1 MDRSGRAQRI
11 ERKKGK
17 VMTPQEEKQISEWNA
32 GLSDEIQ
39 IQLMITEDE
48 RTKEFRA
55 FCDMLSRL
63 APNVRIKREKEEG
76 RPGLKIGKNLYYH
89 AIPLGMELSPFL
101 EILAMPKSVAETQN
115 SMPADLK
122 LYVSQHCPF
131 CPQAVLRLARIASAH
146 ELVRLMVIDGELFP
160 EMAEK
165 DEVQSAPTLLLED
178 MFRWSGSM
186 PIAEILRAIS
196 DRDPAKL
203 GAASLENMLS
213 EGKAFKLSQMMLDH
227 KMIFPAFFDLL
238 THAKWQIRLGAM
250 AAAEEIIDKD
260 KVVAETMI
268 APLWEKFESADDQIK
283 GDILYVFGQIGS
295 ADALMK
301 AEKVLHGTYS
311 DQVREAAEDA
321 MI

>member
-1 MDRSGRAQRI
+1 
-11 ERKKGK
+11 
-17 VMTPQEEKQISEWNA
+17 MTDQEEKQIIEWNSR
-32 GLSDEIQ
+32 LSDEIQ
-39 IQLMITEDE
+39 IQLIITEDE

-55 FCDMLSRL
+55 FCDILARL
-63 APNVRIKREKEEG
+63 APKVRIKREKEEG
-76 RPGLKIGKNLYYH
+76 RPGMKIGKNLYYH

-101 EILAMPKSVAETQN
+101 EILAMSKSVAETQIA
-115 SMPADLK
+115 MPADLT

-131 CPQAVLRLARIASAH
+131 CPQAVRQLAPIAAAN
-146 ELVRLMVIDGELFP
+146 ELVRLIVIDGGLFP

-186 PIAEILRAIS
+186 PIAEILSAIS
-196 DRDPAKL
+196 DRDPAKS

-213 EGKAFKLSQMMLDH
+213 EGKAFKLAQMMLDH

-260 KVVAETMI
+260 KSLAETMI
-268 APLWEKFESADDQIK
+268 APLWEKFEPADDQIK
-283 GDILYVFGQIGS
+283 GDILYVFGQIS
-295 ADALMK
+295 STDALAK
-301 AEKVLHGTYS
+301 VEKVLSGAYS
-311 DQVREAAEDA
+311 EQVREAAEDA

>member
-1 MDRSGRAQRI
+1 
-11 ERKKGK
+11 
-17 VMTPQEEKQISEWNA
+17 MTPQEEKQISEWNA
-32 GLSDEIQ
+32 GLSGEIQ
-39 IQLMITEDE
+39 IQLMITEDD

-55 FCDMLSRL
+55 FCDILSGL

-76 RPGLKIGKNLYYH
+76 RPGMKIGKNVYYH

-101 EILAMPKSVAETQN
+101 EILAMPKSLAETQI

-131 CPQAVLRLARIASAH
+131 CPQAVRQLAPIALAN
-146 ELVRLMVIDGELFP
+146 ELVRLIVIDGGLFP
-160 EMAEK
+160 EMTEK
-165 DEVQSAPTLLLED
+165 DDVQSAPTLLLED

-186 PIAEILRAIS
+186 PIAEILTTIS

-227 KMIFPAFFDLL
+227 KLVFPAFFDLI

-260 KVVAETMI
+260 KALAEAMI
-268 APLWEKFESADDQIK
+268 APLWEKFEKADDQIK

-295 ADALMK
+295 ADAH
-301 AEKVLHGTYS
+301 AKVKHVLNGEYS
-311 DQVREAAEDA
+311 EQVREAAEDA

>member
-1 MDRSGRAQRI
+1 
-11 ERKKGK
+11 
-17 VMTPQEEKQISEWNA
+17 MTPQEEKQITEWNA
-32 GLSDEIQ
+32 RLSDEIQ
-39 IQLMITEDE
+39 IQLIITEDD

-55 FCDMLSRL
+55 FCDILAGL

-76 RPGLKIGKNLYYH
+76 RPGMKIGKNLYYH

-101 EILAMPKSVAETQN
+101 DILSMPQNLAETQIR
-115 SMPADLK
+115 MPVDLK

-131 CPQAVLRLARIASAH
+131 CPQAVRQLAPIALAN
-146 ELVRLMVIDGELFP
+146 ELVRLMVIDGGLFP

-186 PIAEILRAIS
+186 PVAEILTTIS

-227 KMIFPAFFDLL
+227 KLVFPAFFDLI

-260 KVVAETMI
+260 KSLAEAMI
-268 APLWEKFESADDQIK
+268 APLRERFEKADDQIK

-295 ADALMK
+295 ADALMNV
-301 AEKVLHGTYS
+301 EKVLSGAYS
-311 DQVREAAEDA
+311 EQVREAAEDA